1 MPTSQAGDN
10 LMKMSRLVVIAG
22 AVAGLAGFGSAAYA
36 DAAAGKATFT
46 KVCAECHE
54 AGDFDGEDP
63 KDMAAT
69 IKSIVAGTTKHKK
82 AIKLTD
88 AEIAN
93 VAAYMAAGG
102 K

>member
-1 MPTSQAGDN
+1 MN
-10 LMKMSRLVVIAG
+10 ISRLVVLAG
-22 AVAGLAGFGSAAYA
+22 AFAGLVGFGSTAYA

-63 KDMAAT
+63 KEVAAT
-69 IKSIVAGTTKHKK
+69 IKSIVAGTTKHKE
-82 AIKLTD
+82 KLTLTD
-88 AEIAN
+88 QQISD
-93 VAAYMAAGG
+93 VAAFMAAGG

>member
-1 MPTSQAGDN
+1 MN
-10 LMKMSRLVVIAG
+10 MSRLVVLAT
-22 AVAGLAGFGSAAYA
+22 AFAGLAGFGSTAYA

-46 KVCAECHE
+46 KICAECHE

-63 KDMAAT
+63 KEVAAT
-69 IKSIVAGTTKHKK
+69 IKSIVAGTTKHKEK
-82 AIKLTD
+82 LALTD
-88 AEIAN
+88 QEISD